1 MEGGPRGAANYVR
14 RVQGDAMMQDFF
26 LRLVSQRQGEPEESP
41 RAPEVR
47 MAIYDSPLAPPQ
59 VISLSSEDFN
69 QLVGELAARTHNY
82 ARERG
87 GRIPFVVIKEIVE
100 NLIHAYFQD
109 AVITIMDDGNTIRI
123 SDQGPGIRDKERA
136 FLPGFTTATR
146 EMRQFIK
153 GVGSGLPVARE
164 QLAFLGGVISIENN
178 LERGTVVTL
187 QVGPTTPPAP
197 PQPSAPPAQPG
208 PAEPPPL
215 PRLTERQ
222 RKVLLLIA
230 ELGSAG
236 PSTIAKELG
245 ISQST
250 AFREL
255 AALQRMHLLA
265 PRGPG
270 KRTLTEE
277 GIAYM
282 DNVFKP

>member
-1 MEGGPRGAANYVR
+1 MT
-14 RVQGDAMMQDFF
+14 QDHF
-26 LRLVSQRQGEPEESP
+26 LRFVSQRGGAPEESDST
-41 RAPEVR
+41 PEVR
-47 MAIYDSPLAPPQ
+47 LAVYDSPLAPPQ
-59 VISLSSEDFN
+59 IISLSSEDFD
-69 QLVGELAARTHNY
+69 QFVGDLASRTYAY

-87 GRIPFVVIKEIVE
+87 GRIPYVVIKEIVE
-100 NLIHAYFQD
+100 NLIHAFFKN

-123 SDQGPGIRDKERA
+123 SDQGPGIRDKDRA
-136 FLPGFTTATR
+136 FLPGFTTATQ
-146 EMRQFIK
+146 EMRRFIK

-164 QLAFLGGVISIENN
+164 QLAFLGGVIAVEDN

-187 QVGPTTPPAP
+187 RVGPPPTETPPP
-197 PQPSAPPAQPG
+197 PASAPPPVV
-208 PAEPPPL
+208 PVL
-215 PRLTERQ
+215 PRLSDRQ
-222 RKVLLLIA
+222 RKILLLVA

-255 AALQRMHLLA
+255 AALERLHLLA

-282 DNVFKP
+282 GNVFRP

>member
-1 MEGGPRGAANYVR
+1 
-14 RVQGDAMMQDFF
+14 MQDDF
-26 LRLVSQRQGEPEESP
+26 LRLVSRHKEAAEESEHALEA
-41 RAPEVR
+41 RL
-47 MAIYDSPLAPPQ
+47 AIYDSPFAPPQ
-59 VISLSSEDFN
+59 VVSLTSEDFD
-69 QLVGELAARTHNY
+69 QLVGDLASRTYNF

-100 NLIHAYFQD
+100 NLIHAFFEN

-136 FLPGFTTATR
+136 FLPGFTTASR
-146 EMRQFIK
+146 EMRRFIK

-164 QLAFLGGVISIENN
+164 QLAFLGGMISIEDN
-178 LERGTVVTL
+178 LEHGTVVTL
-187 QVGPTTPPAP
+187 RVGPPPAAAP
-197 PQPSAPPAQPG
+197 PQPATPPTQP
-208 PAEPPPL
+208 EERPPL
-215 PRLTERQ
+215 PRLSDRQ
-222 RKVLLLIA
+222 RKVLLLVA
-230 ELGSAG
+230 ELGSLG

-255 AALQRMHLLA
+255 AALEKLHLLA
-265 PRGPG
+265 TRGPG

-282 DNVFKP
+282 GNVFKP

>member
-1 MEGGPRGAANYVR
+1 
-14 RVQGDAMMQDFF
+14 MQDFF
-26 LRLVSQRQGEPEESP
+26 LRLVSQRQGEPDDSP
-41 RAPEVR
+41 KAPEVR

-59 VISLSSEDFN
+59 VVSLSSEDFD

-146 EMRQFIK
+146 EMRRFIK

-164 QLAFLGGVISIENN
+164 QLAFLGGAISIEDN

-187 QVGPTTPPAP
+187 QVGPTKHPPMHHAAAP
-197 PQPSAPPAQPG
+197 AAT
-208 PAEPPPL
+208 AEPEGPPRL
-215 PRLTERQ
+215 PRLTDRQ

-245 ISQST
+245 VSQST

-255 AALQRMHLLA
+255 AALERMHLLA

>member
-1 MEGGPRGAANYVR
+1 MENR
-14 RVQGDAMMQDFF
+14 F
-26 LRLVSQRQGEPEESP
+26 LQLLTQRTDESHDPGEV
-41 RAPEVR
+41 PEVR

-59 VISLSSEDFN
+59 VISLSSEDFT

-100 NLIHAYFQD
+100 NLIHAYFRD
-109 AVITIMDDGNTIRI
+109 AVISIMDDGNTIRI

-136 FLPGFTTATR
+136 FFPGFTTATK

-164 QLAFLGGVISIENN
+164 QLAFLGGAITIEDN

-187 QVGPTTPPAP
+187 RVGPSVEKGSLTPAATV
-197 PQPSAPPAQPG
+197 PSRTEG
-208 PAEPPPL
+208 SL
-215 PRLTERQ
+215 PSHKLSDRQ

-236 PSTIAKELG
+236 PSTVAKELG

-255 AALQRMHLLA
+255 VALQRLHLLA
-265 PRGPG
+265 PREQG

-277 GIAYM
+277 GIAYL